1 MRDGTSELP
10 QPHLPTD
17 DEERGRGRR
26 LVQLL
31 ADSWCAESVEDEHD
45 DGKAVWFATSAE
57 GCQEDHGGMTAY
69 VLADIDVTDPARYE
83 EYKALAGPSVEQ
95 YGGRY
100 AVRGGTVQVLEG
112 DWPTGRFVVLE
123 FPDAD
128 TARRWYSSAE
138 YSEARS
144 VRQEAATARLLLVEP

>member
-1 MRDGTSELP
+1 
-10 QPHLPTD
+10 
-17 DEERGRGRR
+17 
-26 LVQLL
+26 
-31 ADSWCAESVEDEHD
+31 
-45 DGKAVWFATSAE
+45 
-57 GCQEDHGGMTAY
+57 MTAY

-83 EYKALAGPSVEQ
+83 DYKALADPSVEQ

-128 TARRWYSSAE
+128 SARRWYSSAE
-138 YSEARS
+138 YSKARA

>member
-1 MRDGTSELP
+1 
-10 QPHLPTD
+10 
-17 DEERGRGRR
+17 
-26 LVQLL
+26 
-31 ADSWCAESVEDEHD
+31 
-45 DGKAVWFATSAE
+45 
-57 GCQEDHGGMTAY
+57 MTAY

-83 EYKALAGPSVEQ
+83 DYKALAGPSVEQ

-128 TARRWYSSAE
+128 SARRWYSSAE
-138 YSEARS
+138 YSEARA
-144 VRQEAATARLLLVEP
+144 VRQEASTARLLLVEP

>member
-1 MRDGTSELP
+1 M
-10 QPHLPTD
+10 
-17 DEERGRGRR
+17 
-26 LVQLL
+26 
-31 ADSWCAESVEDEHD
+31 
-45 DGKAVWFATSAE
+45 
-57 GCQEDHGGMTAY
+57 GGMTAY

-83 EYKALAGPSVEQ
+83 DYTALAGPSVEQ
-95 YGGRY
+95 YGGRH

-128 TARRWYSSAE
+128 AARRWYSSAE
-138 YSEARS
+138 YSEARA

>member
-1 MRDGTSELP
+1 
-10 QPHLPTD
+10 
-17 DEERGRGRR
+17 
-26 LVQLL
+26 
-31 ADSWCAESVEDEHD
+31 
-45 DGKAVWFATSAE
+45 
-57 GCQEDHGGMTAY
+57 MTAY

-83 EYKALAGPSVEQ
+83 DYKALAGPSVEQ

-128 TARRWYSSAE
+128 MARRWYSSAE
-138 YSEARS
+138 YSGARA